1 MRLGACK
8 RQARSQVKAKLK
20 TREKVMLTEKQE
32 ELLLSHPQLID
43 KLIALT
49 ILERLEIVDA
59 LFQEN

>member
-1 MRLGACK
+1 
-8 RQARSQVKAKLK
+8 
-20 TREKVMLTEKQE
+20 MLTEKQE